1 MKLLFLRLLNPI
13 VIFILDSP
21 FHFILSKNLLAL
33 TFYGR
38 KTGKKYKTPLSYL
51 KKDDNIFCFTDR
63 PNIWWRNLILQ
74 SEVEISLK
82 GNRVRCLA
90 IAELESES
98 IEELLIEI
106 INHSPIDAFF
116 ADIKFVDGKPDS
128 RSIKEAVQR
137 LVLLRLSI

>member
-1 MKLLFLRLLNPI
+1 MKLLFRLLNPI
-13 VIFILDSP
+13 VKFILDSP
-21 FHFILSKNLLAL
+21 LHFILSKNLLAL
-33 TFYGR
+33 TFYGK

-51 KKDDNIFCFTDR
+51 KKDDNIFCLTDR

-106 INHSPIDAFF
+106 IHHSPIDAFF
-116 ADIKFVDGKPDS
+116 AGIKFVDGKPDS
-128 RSIKEAVQR
+128 RSVKEAVQR
-137 LVLLRLSI
+137 LVLLRLSL